1 MSAGAGENS
10 NANVMQVTVQDVHA
24 TKRHGVE
31 VRLRLALSSHGE
43 RSLRQIDPHDF
54 SGPVHRVPQRV
65 FSSATAHIE
74 DSLALVVLGHN
85 AETLETPAHL
95 LVGVSMQ
102 GPGVL
107 GIHPDDCLLDLLH
120 LAGAAYRHSSPFTAA
135 RAQVSPAGVRCRN
148 TVAGE
153 PAATAKSSRSRV
165 TTD

>member
-31 VRLRLALSSHGE
+31 VRLHLALSSHGE

-74 DSLALVVLGHN
+74 DSLALVNSQWNGLPQPFHLGLTVF
-85 AETLETPAHL
+85 EPP
-95 LVGVSMQ
+95 
-102 GPGVL
+102 GP
-107 GIHPDDCLLDLLH
+107 
-120 LAGAAYRHSSPFTAA
+120 
-135 RAQVSPAGVRCRN
+135 CRF
-148 TVAGE
+148 
-153 PAATAKSSRSRV
+153 
-165 TTD
+165 